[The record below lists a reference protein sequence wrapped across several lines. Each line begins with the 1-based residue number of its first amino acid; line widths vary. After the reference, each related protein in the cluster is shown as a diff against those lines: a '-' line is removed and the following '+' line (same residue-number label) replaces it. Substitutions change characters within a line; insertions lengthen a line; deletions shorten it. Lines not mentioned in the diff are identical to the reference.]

1 MSDRLNFYFRQ
12 RVTEAELDLAFEQLE
27 AADHAL
33 ASDLGVFGVIAGA
46 EPRQHEPLADL
57 TLDLTAPV
65 RAYDRLGQRIFVGVE
80 QRVDCA
86 VDHQG
91 LPTAVTRPRHARWL
105 AVFLRF
111 QRQVSDP
118 RTDGNA
124 QQVFFRRDEGF
135 SLAVYQAPEA
145 PEESTTKVPLQDDA
159 LLLCDVRLRHGQARI
174 LNEDIDLTRRQS
186 FVFAHADAL
195 AVETGLWKLLK
206 PRAGSVQASFD
217 ALDDLLQNHLS
228 GRGLRHRASEVDFT
242 PAAGLRATDLQ
253 AAVQELIAQ
262 LAAADATPG
271 SRRIGARTLA
281 GTPLALPAGRVDDHL
296 EKLHAALNEHLTKP
310 AAAHAASAIEAAPHG
325 PVQGRSVQAQLQE
338 ILTLLASR
346 LPDQGAAL
354 IGNASLAG
362 SPRGVIHNT
371 VRGQLTQ
378 LLSHL
383 NEHIRSDDHDARYWL
398 RGQPVDDANRLQG
411 LDAAAFARAD
421 HQHDD
426 RYPRRVFFQLVPLN
440 AGEQRDVTTLRD
452 RPDVVSLS
460 YMTATNTASDVT
472 VFAGEHTSSL
482 QAWVTRIATASG
494 GSDYKITVRNNSPV
508 RLFVRI
514 VAFNAG

>member
-12 RVTEAELDLAFEQLE
+12 RVTEAELDLAFAQLE

-195 AVETGLWKLLK
+195 AVETAYGNSSS
-206 PRAGSVQASFD
+206 PAQA
-217 ALDDLLQNHLS
+217 LS
-228 GRGLRHRASEVDFT
+228 KRAST
-242 PAAGLRATDLQ
+242 PSTTSYKTTCR
-253 AAVQELIAQ
+253 
-262 LAAADATPG
+262 
-271 SRRIGARTLA
+271 
-281 GTPLALPAGRVDDHL
+281 
-296 EKLHAALNEHLTKP
+296 
-310 AAAHAASAIEAAPHG
+310 
-325 PVQGRSVQAQLQE
+325 
-338 ILTLLASR
+338 
-346 LPDQGAAL
+346 
-354 IGNASLAG
+354 
-362 SPRGVIHNT
+362 
-371 VRGQLTQ
+371 
-378 LLSHL
+378 
-383 NEHIRSDDHDARYWL
+383 
-398 RGQPVDDANRLQG
+398 
-411 LDAAAFARAD
+411 DAAC
-421 HQHDD
+421 
-426 RYPRRVFFQLVPLN
+426 
-440 AGEQRDVTTLRD
+440 
-452 RPDVVSLS
+452 
-460 YMTATNTASDVT
+460 
-472 VFAGEHTSSL
+472 
-482 QAWVTRIATASG
+482 ATAPQ
-494 GSDYKITVRNNSPV
+494 K
-508 RLFVRI
+508 
-514 VAFNAG
+514 